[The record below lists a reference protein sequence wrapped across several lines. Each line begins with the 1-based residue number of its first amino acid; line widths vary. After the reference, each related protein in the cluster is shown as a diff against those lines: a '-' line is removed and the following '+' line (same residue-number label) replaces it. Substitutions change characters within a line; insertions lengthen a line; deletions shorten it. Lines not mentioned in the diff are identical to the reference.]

1 MGSGNRLSSLM
12 HRMTVSNKPN
22 KNNMTNTETVKKND
36 KVAKRGKSV
45 VGAANGTRSQ
55 SRKRPSAAEMEL
67 GSSEDEL
74 VMVESGVDQRNG
86 SYPEA
91 LPAQKPAQPRK
102 RRSADRV
109 QFQEALAGV
118 PKFEDERDGIAE
130 SAMKRKFSM

>member
-1 MGSGNRLSSLM
+1 M

-22 KNNMTNTETVKKND
+22 KNNMTNTNAAKKND
-36 KVAKRGKSV
+36 KVVKRGQSV

-67 GSSEDEL
+67 GSSEDEQ
-74 VMVESGVDQRNG
+74 VMVESGFDQRNG
-86 SYPEA
+86 SYPDA

-118 PKFEDERDGIAE
+118 PKFEDDERDGIAD